1 MRDTMTYGSI
11 PPFSGGRRRRPTTS
25 TLSFAAN
32 VFCVQILGG
41 FCYFGFK
48 ARGGIILGLR
58 DWAWDERGCLHPKA
72 HVKQIKAYWA
82 HYYVLGHWVRS
93 VVCEQA
99 HDQLENSKFET
110 SWVET

>member
-41 FCYFGFK
+41 FCDFGFK

-58 DWAWDERGCLHPKA
+58 DWAWMGRARLFAPKNPC
-72 HVKQIKAYWA
+72 KTNKSLLGPLLCTWA
-82 HYYVLGHWVRS
+82 LG
-93 VVCEQA
+93 
-99 HDQLENSKFET
+99 
-110 SWVET
+110 